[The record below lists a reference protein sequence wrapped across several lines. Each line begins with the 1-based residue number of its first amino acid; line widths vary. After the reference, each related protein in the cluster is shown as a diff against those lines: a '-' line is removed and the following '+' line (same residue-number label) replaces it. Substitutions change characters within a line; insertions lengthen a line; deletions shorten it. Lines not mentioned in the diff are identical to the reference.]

1 MRRPNGSGSI
11 TKLSG
16 NRRRPYMVRV
26 FKHFKLNGSPVHE
39 VIGYF
44 KTRKEADAA
53 LVEYNKDPKAYSI
66 STLTFKDVWEMFIKQ
81 RYVDN
86 GMKVPNAYHAAY
98 NWLKDVQ
105 KMPFGEI
112 KLFHLQKAV
121 NDCTLNVS
129 TKKNIKIVA
138 NLVFKYAIGNDIATR
153 NYAELV
159 KLPEGEK
166 SNLHKEITLE
176 ELKLLWNNTKIPAVK
191 TVLILAYTGMRP
203 SSFINM
209 LTEDVHLEEQYMVGG
224 VKNASSRRRDI
235 PIADCILPFVKELYN
250 PESKYLLGSEM
261 SYETF
266 AKNFF
271 NPAMEALQLSHL
283 PHDGR
288 VTCETQLD
296 RLKVQ
301 SSVIDAILG
310 HAQKSVGEK
319 YYRKVTVADRLAAV
333 NQIPCWP
340 NMDANA

>member
-1 MRRPNGSGSI
+1 MRRANGSGSI

-16 NRRRPYMVRV
+16 KRRRPWMVRV

-44 KTRKEADAA
+44 KTRKEADEA
-53 LVEYNKDPKAYSI
+53 LVGYNKDPKAYSI

-81 RYVDN
+81 RYTDN
-86 GMKVPNAYHAAY
+86 GNKVPNVYNAAY
-98 NWLKDVQ
+98 NWLKDIHNM
-105 KMPFGEI
+105 KFSDI

-176 ELKLLWNNTKIPAVK
+176 ELKLLWSNTHIPAVK

-209 LTEDVHLEEQYMVGG
+209 LTEDVHLEEQFMVGG
-224 VKNASSRRRDI
+224 VKNSASKRRDI
-235 PIADCILPFVKELYN
+235 PIANCILPFVKELYN
-250 PESKYLLGSEM
+250 PENKYLLGSEM
-261 SYETF
+261 SYDTF

-271 NPAMEALQLSHL
+271 NPAMEALNLKHR

-301 SSVIDAILG
+301 RSVIDAILG

-319 YYRKVTVADRLAAV
+319 YYRKVTVKDRLEAV

-340 NMDANA
+340 KKPNE